1 MCPWDDMFQFF
12 LELREI
18 TSTRCKQ
25 RLSGRICW
33 KPPQKKGVDPDMYCF
48 ISCAFLLSGIQIWG
62 LEIQGP
68 FWTMKQPSEWKPL
81 VKRWQVKK
89 IEGTQVFG
97 DCRTSPE
104 LPNSELSWHEKE
116 TNPNAGW
123 SAYLDFSIVYNR
135 QNLILTNTSCAAVKN
150 RRSGTRQTWSWEP
163 VLVAKWPRGHRE
175 SNGTQLQCSCL
186 ENPRDGGVWWAALYG
201 VAQSRIRLKW
211 LSSSSSRPWGQVS

>member
-1 MCPWDDMFQFF
+1 MWESLLLQTLVAACAISASPPSLVTELNHILYSKMCPWDDMFQFF

-48 ISCAFLLSGIQIWG
+48 ISCAFLLSGMQTWG

-68 FWTMKQPSEWKPL
+68 FWTMKQPSEWKPR

-89 IEGTQVFG
+89 IKGTQVFG
-97 DCRTSPE
+97 DCGTSPE

-116 TNPNAGW
+116 TNPNAVW

-135 QNLILTNTSCAAVKN
+135 QNLILMNTSCAAVKN
-150 RRSGTRQTWSWEP
+150 RCSGMYMDWGLFQ
-163 VLVAKWPRGHRE
+163 AH
-175 SNGTQLQCSCL
+175 CMC
-186 ENPRDGGVWWAALYG
+186 YHM
-201 VAQSRIRLKW
+201 
-211 LSSSSSRPWGQVS
+211 SSHK